1 MCNESTNCLN
11 LRNFRSFDSK
21 HIGPE
26 TPSKGN
32 QVDLFT
38 LGLQS
43 KCIYIYMKIDFFSS
57 ALHFEGFIGLL
68 CFKYAGQ
75 KLFCYEFEGLNT
87 HAIDYHLSLL
97 NLEYRW

>member
-1 MCNESTNCLN
+1 
-11 LRNFRSFDSK
+11 
-21 HIGPE
+21 
-26 TPSKGN
+26 
-32 QVDLFT
+32 
-38 LGLQS
+38 
-43 KCIYIYMKIDFFSS
+43 MKIDFFSS